1 MVMSNSPRQPLDP
14 PDAPPR
20 SPPPFLG
27 STRGHLLLG
36 HFRPE
41 LLLENIQ
48 NYINLKLTTN
58 WFVLELPGDLRRGKH
73 QMEERRNTL
82 NWSLVHSPGSL
93 HRVTGVTDAKGCQSL
108 LLCLVTPSTLVTS
121 DVWVPEFWL
130 WRAILPWVRYPNI
143 KTFI

>member
-82 NWSLVHSPGSL
+82 NWSLVHSPGIFVSL
-93 HRVTGVTDAKGCQSL
+93 IDTRQTCQVVPVAKI
-108 LLCLVTPSTLVTS
+108 
-121 DVWVPEFWL
+121 
-130 WRAILPWVRYPNI
+130 ILAPFP
-143 KTFI
+143 